1 MNNWNFKLCQTHRK
15 SSKNNFTKDNCYL
28 NFFLLDICKN
38 IFTFI
43 ETHGNV
49 RLRTL
54 VLWEQV
60 WYESAETTSRP
71 AQTRGVR
78 QKASRMSLL

>member
-1 MNNWNFKLCQTHRK
+1 MTWILSFVKLDKK
-15 SSKNNFTKDNCYL
+15 SSKNNFAKDKPYL
-28 NFFLLDICKN
+28 SFLLLDICKN
-38 IFTFI
+38 IFTFT
-43 ETHGNV
+43 ETHGNM

-71 AQTRGVR
+71 AQARGMR
-78 QKASRMSLL
+78 QKASRVSLL